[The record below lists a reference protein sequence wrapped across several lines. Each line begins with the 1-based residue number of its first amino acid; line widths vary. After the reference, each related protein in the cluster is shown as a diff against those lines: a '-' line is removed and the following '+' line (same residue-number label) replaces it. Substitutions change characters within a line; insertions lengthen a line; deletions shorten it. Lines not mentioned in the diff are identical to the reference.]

1 MELAGPAREH
11 DVARQTG
18 EVTYVEDIV
27 VGDVEEV
34 PDSVPV
40 SDEPELQDAVRRA
53 TNKTAE
59 IHLMREALHTGLRPR
74 RP

>member
-1 MELAGPAREH
+1 
-11 DVARQTG
+11 
-18 EVTYVEDIV
+18 VTYVEDIV

-53 TNKTAE
+53 TNKTTE
-59 IHLMREALHTGLRPR
+59 IHLMPPL
-74 RP
+74 